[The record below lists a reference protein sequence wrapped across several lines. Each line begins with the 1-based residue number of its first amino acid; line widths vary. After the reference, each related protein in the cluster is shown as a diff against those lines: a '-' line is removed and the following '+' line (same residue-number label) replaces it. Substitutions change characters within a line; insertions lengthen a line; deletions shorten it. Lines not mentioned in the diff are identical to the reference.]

1 MQKEDP
7 ERSHEKR
14 IQRGPTK
21 RESTRFH
28 LTWVEEMM
36 PAVEG
41 TAGQVDGVPVAVEVV
56 AEVPWLLCLARHQNK
71 RHAKTSKAISSP

>member
-56 AEVPWLLCLARHQNK
+56 AEVPRQPCLARHWIEG
-71 RHAKTSKAISSP
+71 HAKTSKAISSP